1 MSMEN
6 SGDNWREELKKALHK
21 YKKKNY
27 EFGNYWIR
35 QQIRDEFFR
44 RKIFVLKGGLEVGVM
59 IFLIIWLIVP
69 LVTISLLNL
78 IYETFNW
85 IEVLLLFFIIIIMW
99 FSISSLYFTNLI
111 EFLIIGPSGVY
122 YRKVLRKGF
131 FSWENVSKIEGN
143 TSGPIYPVIKKFA
156 TLKIYLF
163 SGKKIKFSSNHYQ
176 NREFSKKAYSDM
188 FLNLFYI
195 YSKS

>member
-1 MSMEN
+1 MEN
-6 SGDNWREELKKALHK
+6 SEDNWREELKEALYN

-27 EFGNYWIR
+27 EFGKYSIR
-35 QQIRDEFFR
+35 QQIQDEFLR
-44 RKIFVLKGGLEVGVM
+44 GKIFVLKGGLEIGVL

-69 LVTISLLNL
+69 LGIISVLNF

-85 IEVLLLFFIIIIMW
+85 IELVFLFFIIFIMW
-99 FSISSLYFTNLI
+99 FSISSFYFTNLI
-111 EFLIIGPSGVY
+111 EFLVIGPSGVY
-122 YRKVLRKGF
+122 YRKIIRKGF

-143 TSGPIYPVIKKFA
+143 TSGPIYPIIKKFA
-156 TLKIYLF
+156 TLKVYLF
-163 SGKKIKFSSNHYQ
+163 SGEKIKFQSNHYQ
-176 NREFSKKAYSDM
+176 HREFSNKVYWEM